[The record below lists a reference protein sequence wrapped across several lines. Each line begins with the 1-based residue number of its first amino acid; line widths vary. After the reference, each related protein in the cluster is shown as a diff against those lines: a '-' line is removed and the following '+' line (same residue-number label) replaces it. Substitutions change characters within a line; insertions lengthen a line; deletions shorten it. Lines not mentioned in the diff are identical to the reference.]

1 MAEYED
7 IDERNAQLQI
17 QVSILAHEV
26 IMLKKLIH
34 EVSDCLGHIAE
45 KLNEVK

>member
-1 MAEYED
+1 MAEYEE

-17 QVSILAHEV
+17 QVSILTHEV

-34 EVSDCLGHIAE
+34 EASDCLVHLAE
-45 KLNEVK
+45 VLNDVK